1 MEREIVFRGQT
12 RRWGEKV
19 NPKGNKLPG
28 RWVYGGI
35 FPGTGDFSII
45 YGGKTGPELK
55 KFVVYSETVGQYI
68 GLTDKNEQRIFE
80 GDILEDSLGIRFI
93 VRWDKNNA
101 RYLGFTLGKEPKI
114 VYVGR
119 EPKAVIIGNAYD
131 NPELMRKEQ

>member
-19 NPKGNKLPG
+19 DPKGNKLPG

-80 GDILEDSLGIRFI
+80 GDILEDSLGVRFI

-101 RYLGFTLGKEPKI
+101 RYLGFTLEKEPKI

-131 NPELMRKEQ
+131 NPELMQKEQ